1 MVGRIEPTPLQLLHA
16 WQLLR
21 RQRRRAPW
29 PADFEATMADPL
41 LAALVRM
48 QAVLRVMAAQRQRLQ
63 PAATLSVPASAPPT
77 HARRAPTMSFDPKKA
92 AANDR
97 DD

>member
-1 MVGRIEPTPLQLLHA
+1 MLTLEPTPPQLLHA

-29 PADFEATMADPL
+29 PADFDATMADPL

-48 QAVLRVMAAQRQRLQ
+48 HAVLRVMAAQRQRLQ
-63 PAATLSVPASAPPT
+63 PAAATLSLPASAPPT
-77 HARRAPTMSFDPKKA
+77 FTA
-92 AANDR
+92 AQAA
-97 DD
+97 